1 MHARARVHKNSTGV
15 GFGTSWL
22 VNTSISKEAGA
33 PWLHGDRSSCV
44 WDLSGLIPGTS
55 YVPIFL
61 FPLSYILLYNKVLSV
76 SFSQFCEL
84 F

>member
-1 MHARARVHKNSTGV
+1 MHARASAHKNPTEV

-22 VNTSISKEAGA
+22 VNTSVSKEVGA
-33 PWLHGDRSSCV
+33 PWLHGDRSFCV
-44 WDLSGLIPGTS
+44 WDLSGLIPGIP
-55 YVPIFL
+55 YVPICL
-61 FPLSYILLYNKVLSV
+61 CPLSYLLLYNKVLNV